1 MESVWDYRYDR
12 QGRYEPLSE
21 REGDYMLPMHDLN
34 EMSEPIHYKNF
45 ISKRERL
52 YFWILLLSS
61 VITGCGIAIV
71 LLALGLVG
79 LVVLGA
85 ALVVISLLLIRKS
98 IKVRLLRSEQV
109 RLSEEQFEELYH
121 RVEHQANQIG
131 LWRMPATFLIDDAR
145 LTAPRPLWI
154 FQTYIL
160 LMPASYQVHDEAQD
174 FLLLRE
180 LAHIKQNHNEKRI
193 LLLLGS
199 WIPFLRFAYLRAC
212 EETADRMAVQC
223 MENQDAAV
231 RGMLY
236 STLGPVVTRQVNEE
250 HYITEKQHAAT
261 FLTEV
266 SNLFRTRPSIL
277 RRLAAT
283 GKYPRDARR
292 TRRTGWMIGG
302 LAGSVSLVAITVLLF
317 VGGQV
322 PQLVSDI
329 ATFVEQEAGGEQD
342 LGETKLMAAI
352 QKGTLEEVEQ
362 LLPDGDMEAVDAD
375 GDTALHYLGYR
386 KSSKGLE
393 TIFEALLAAGSD
405 LDAVNEFGERPF
417 ITAVYS
423 NNKELVALY
432 LKQGEKIDQQD
443 DDGYTPLHHAVEGEG
458 KQTVKLLLEQGA
470 DPAIKNDDGYTP
482 LMLGEEYELDDIIVL
497 LKQNMTQTL

>member
-1 MESVWDYRYDR
+1 
-12 QGRYEPLSE
+12 
-21 REGDYMLPMHDLN
+21 MHD
-34 EMSEPIHYKNF
+34 IHESNQPARRGTPA
-45 ISKRERL
+45 SKRERL
-52 YFWILLLSS
+52 YFWLLLLSS
-61 VITGCGIAIV
+61 VVTGCGVAV
-71 LLALGLVG
+71 LLLALGVVG
-79 LVVLGA
+79 LIVLGI
-85 ALVVISLLLIRKS
+85 ALLVISLLLIRKS
-98 IKVRLLRSEQV
+98 IKVRVLRSEQI
-109 RLSEEQFEELYH
+109 RLSEEQFGELYH
-121 RVEHQANQIG
+121 RVHRQAKQIG

-145 LTAPRPLWI
+145 LTAPRLLWI
-154 FQTYIL
+154 FQTYL
-160 LMPASYQVHDEAQD
+160 LLIPASYQKHDEAHD

-180 LAHIKQNHNEKRI
+180 LAHIKQNHNEKRV

-212 EETADRMAVQC
+212 EETADRMAIQC
-223 MENQDAAV
+223 MESQDAAV
-231 RGMLY
+231 RGIFY
-236 STLGPVVTRQVNEE
+236 STLGPTVTSQVNEGQ
-250 HYITEKQHAAT
+250 YITEKQHAAT

-266 SNLFRTRPSIL
+266 SNVFRTRPSIL

-283 GKYPRDARR
+283 GKYPRDVRQ
-292 TRRTGWMIGG
+292 TRRNGWMLGG
-302 LAGSVSLVAITVLLF
+302 LAGSVSLVAITALLF

-322 PQLVSDI
+322 PQLLSDLT
-329 ATFVEQEAGGEQD
+329 TFIDEEVASEQD

-458 KQTVKLLLEQGA
+458 KETVKLLLEQGA

-482 LMLGEEYELDDIIVL
+482 LMLAEEYELDDIIVL